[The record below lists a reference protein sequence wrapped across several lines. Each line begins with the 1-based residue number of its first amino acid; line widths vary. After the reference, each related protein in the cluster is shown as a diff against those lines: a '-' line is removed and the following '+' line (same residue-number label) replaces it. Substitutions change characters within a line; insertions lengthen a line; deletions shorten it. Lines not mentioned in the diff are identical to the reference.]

1 MSIIALDRL
10 VEVPDKLIKPSCVI
24 SLLTTT
30 VILPIAI
37 VLSRSSLNSPVSPG
51 SVSVINANWL
61 PGVPGP
67 PSIVIVAAVT
77 ETVCVVL
84 EVVSPFTSSKVIV
97 KLTSKSPAAA

>member
-67 PSIVIVAAVT
+67 SMVIVAAVT